1 MCERRVRR
9 GDVALVSLAHGAHT
23 SGIARGVLGEDL
35 GRGIGR
41 AVVGDDDLQAISR
54 IVLPERAVER
64 AREEPLV
71 VVARD
76 DRGDERQ
83 RDIELS
89 LGDLPVVT
97 CNIGELNQVFLNLV
111 INSAQ
116 AISEQV
122 DGTDRRGTIT
132 IATRVEGD
140 DAVVEISDDGPG
152 IPPELQDRIY
162 EPFFTTKEIG
172 QGSGQGLALARTT
185 LEQHSGSIEC
195 TSAPGEGTTLT
206 LRIPLT
212 TPAAEL
218 PQAA

>member
-1 MCERRVRR
+1 
-9 GDVALVSLAHGAHT
+9 
-23 SGIARGVLGEDL
+23 
-35 GRGIGR
+35 
-41 AVVGDDDLQAISR
+41 
-54 IVLPERAVER
+54 
-64 AREEPLV
+64 
-71 VVARD
+71 
-76 DRGDERQ
+76 
-83 RDIELS
+83 
-89 LGDLPVVT
+89 VT